1 MAYRLCGGRKEKEG
15 DMPAIATLEELKAVD
30 MALRKLK
37 EEHPDAY
44 ESFSRFFRDNRR
56 IGYKNIIKMMIG
68 EATPEKLKGMG

>member
-1 MAYRLCGGRKEKEG
+1 MEYRLCGGRKQKEG

-37 EEHPDAY
+37 EEYPDAY
-44 ESFSRFFRDNRR
+44 ENFCRFFRDNRK

-68 EATPEKLKGMG
+68 ESTPEKLKGLG